1 MGRLY
6 SGNLAAFKSACDRLR
21 NLDFLVITEEFFDS
35 TRRQC
40 CLNIRIEFLD
50 GDILYQKTFC
60 HVDEDVLY
68 NTCTS
73 WLNLLAE
80 QLQEWNSVNS
90 TH

>member
-6 SGNLAAFKSACDRLR
+6 SGNLNAFKAACSKLHW
-21 NLDFLVITEEFFDS
+21 LDFVVIPEEFFDS
-35 TRRQC
+35 TKRQHC
-40 CLNIRIEFLD
+40 MSIRIEFQD
-50 GDILYQKTFC
+50 GDILGQKTFC

-73 WLNLLAE
+73 WLNLLSE